1 MQNMEEK
8 YRQFQEKLKDVKNA
22 DELFGKNGLLTD
34 LMKDTVQTLLEAELT
49 HHLGYPKNLKIFTPG
64 TNKRNGTYSKKL
76 RTGSGETEIIVPR
89 DREGTF
95 EPQIIPKYQT
105 RTNELDRKII
115 SMYAKGMTVSD
126 INEHLGEMYGIEV
139 SDPMISQ
146 ITDKIIPSI
155 VEWQNRTLE
164 EVYPIIFL
172 DAVHFKIRDENAV
185 KCKAAYIVLGINPQG
200 KKDILGIWVG
210 EEEGA
215 KFWLSV
221 LTDLQN
227 RGVKDVL
234 IACCDNLSGFSEAI
248 KSIYPQTI
256 IQKCVVHQIRN
267 SLKYILSKD
276 QKVFLTELKTV
287 YKAVTKNEAE
297 TNLLKLSDKWEKKY
311 PLVIKSWQNN
321 WEELSAYFEYSPDI
335 RKIIYTTNA
344 IEGLNRQ
351 IRKVTK
357 NKTVFPTRTAL
368 EKSLYLAV
376 QDIMKR
382 WTSPIQNWA
391 QIISQLMIHFPN
403 RINLGL

>member
-1 MQNMEEK
+1 
-8 YRQFQEKLKDVKNA
+8 
-22 DELFGKNGLLTD
+22 
-34 LMKDTVQTLLEAELT
+34 
-49 HHLGYPKNLKIFTPG
+49 
-64 TNKRNGTYSKKL
+64 
-76 RTGSGETEIIVPR
+76 
-89 DREGTF
+89 
-95 EPQIIPKYQT
+95 
-105 RTNELDRKII
+105 
-115 SMYAKGMTVSD
+115 MYAKGMTVSD

-146 ITDKIIPSI
+146 ITDKIIPLI
-155 VEWQNRTLE
+155 VEWQNRTLD

-172 DAVHFKIRDENAV
+172 DAVHFKIRDEHAV
-185 KCKAAYIVLGINPQG
+185 KCKAAYIVLGINSQG

-227 RGVKDVL
+227 RGVKDLL
-234 IACCDNLSGFSEAI
+234 IACCDNLTGFSEAI

-276 QKVFLTELKTV
+276 QKIFLAELKTV
-287 YKAVTKNEAE
+287 YKAATKNEAE
-297 TNLLKLSDKWEKKY
+297 TNLLNLSEKWEKKY

-368 EKSLYLAV
+368 EKSLYLAA